1 MKQQEETMLLRD
13 ADVEPTDRVLEDILG
28 KDIYKV
34 YKALID
40 IITAKYK
47 LAYEWRFYKDGNA
60 WLCKVSNKKKTVFWL
75 SIWEKFIKTGFYFT
89 EKTRV
94 GINEIPI
101 DNDIKNKF
109 DDAIAI
115 GKLFPLSLDIKKTD
129 ELKDFEEIVKYKLKV
144 L

>member
-47 LAYEWRFYKDGNA
+47 LLMNGGFTRMVMHGYVRF
-60 WLCKVSNKKKTVFWL
+60 L
-75 SIWEKFIKTGFYFT
+75 
-89 EKTRV
+89 
-94 GINEIPI
+94 
-101 DNDIKNKF
+101 
-109 DDAIAI
+109 
-115 GKLFPLSLDIKKTD
+115 IKKD
-129 ELKDFEEIVKYKLKV
+129 CFLAFYLGKIH
-144 L
+144 

>member
-60 WLCKVSNKKKTVFWL
+60 WLCKVSNKKRLFFGFLFGKNSLRRV
-75 SIWEKFIKTGFYFT
+75 SILQKRPGLELMKF
-89 EKTRV
+89 
-94 GINEIPI
+94 
-101 DNDIKNKF
+101 
-109 DDAIAI
+109 
-115 GKLFPLSLDIKKTD
+115 L
-129 ELKDFEEIVKYKLKV
+129 
-144 L
+144 